1 MFAFR
6 LLSGSLLCLL
16 LCNKAEHKARQYA
29 QQEATAAAAAAA
41 ATAERRRL
49 QQQLSNDDDDDDGD
63 DDGDGGD
70 NDCDVTGEFT
80 GRDSVTD
87 TDLSTETQDDQSPRD
102 VPH

>member
-1 MFAFR
+1 M
-6 LLSGSLLCLL
+6 LLC
-16 LCNKAEHKARQYA
+16 KAERKAQRYA

-49 QQQLSNDDDDDDGD
+49 LVSNDDDDDD
-63 DDGDGGD
+63 DG
-70 NDCDVTGEFT
+70 NDCDTTGEFT